1 MSHNDDIDDLAA
13 SADCGAVA
21 VAGDARSA
29 GETRES
35 RKQRAAR
42 LLREADPDRDVIA
55 MVARS
60 ETRDAL
66 RCLMARHG
74 AAVYRYCREALHD
87 AALADDVHQQ
97 VFIEAFRDL
106 PRFAGRSTVR
116 TWLFGIARH
125 RVLDA
130 VKQRRRAQTHLD
142 DTQTADPPDPA
153 PSPEQWL
160 DDARLHDALRAAVA
174 ELDERIRSTLLLRYQ
189 QGLSFEEMAQTTGE
203 NPGTLQARV
212 ARALRR
218 LRERIEHSMG
228 HAPEPGSTRREG

>member
-1 MSHNDDIDDLAA
+1 MRHNDDIDDLAA
-13 SADCGAVA
+13 SSDCGAVA

-130 VKQRRRAQTHLD
+130 AKARARGHARVELDSFADAPDPRAAPDEQLD
-142 DTQTADPPDPA
+142 DQ
-153 PSPEQWL
+153 
-160 DDARLHDALRAAVA
+160 RLHELLVA
-174 ELDERIRSTLLLRYQ
+174 CLDSLDEKSRNALLLRYQ
-189 QGLSFEEMAQTTGE
+189 QGFTFEQMAAICRE
-203 NPGTLQARV
+203 KPSTLQVRV
-212 ARALRR
+212 ARALPILKER
-218 LRERIEHSMG
+218 LRRACSGVAIV
-228 HAPEPGSTRREG
+228 RRR